1 MQTILGASGQI
12 ARELARELAHSFS
25 TELRLVSRN
34 PHKVTN
40 SDTLI
45 SADLLDG
52 SQTLDAVKGS
62 RIVYFAAGL
71 PPDSSLWEE
80 QFPVMLQ
87 NALNATRQ
95 AGARFVYFDNTYMY
109 PQDSRRQTEDT
120 PFQPSGRKG
129 RVRAMMAKMVLE
141 EMQRGDIP
149 VLIGRAPEFY
159 GPGKTQSFT
168 NALVLD
174 RLKAGKKPLVPLR
187 DDTLRTLIWT
197 PDASRALA
205 LLGNTPDAYGQTWHL
220 PCCEER
226 ITYAQF
232 VSLACR
238 VFGKE
243 PSWSVLRK
251 FSLYIAGMFSKGP
264 RELRELLPRYE
275 TDNLFDSSKFK
286 MHFPDFRITSYRQGL
301 ESIYAEWKATS
312 ALKKDN

>member
-12 ARELARELAHSFS
+12 ARELARELTHSFNA
-25 TELRLVSRN
+25 ELRLVSRN
-34 PHKVTN
+34 PHKVTHG
-40 SDTLI
+40 DTLM
-45 SADLLDG
+45 SADLLDD
-52 SQTLDAVKGS
+52 SQTLEAVKGS

-71 PPDSSLWEE
+71 PPDSSLWEQ

-87 NALNATRQ
+87 NALNAARQ
-95 AGARFVYFDNTYMY
+95 AGAHFVYFDNTYMY
-109 PQDSRRQTEDT
+109 PQDSRLQTEDT

-129 RVRAMMAKMVLE
+129 RVRAMMTNMVLE

-205 LLGNTPDAYGQTWHL
+205 LLGNSPDAYGQTWHL

-226 ITYAQF
+226 LTYAQF
-232 VSLACR
+232 VSLACS
-238 VFGKE
+238 VFEKE
-243 PSWSVLRK
+243 PSWSVLGK
-251 FSLYIAGMFSKGP
+251 FALYIAGMFSKGP

-275 TDNLFDSSKFK
+275 ADNLFDSSKFK
-286 MHFPDFRITSYRQGL
+286 MHFPDFRITTYRQGL
-301 ESIYAEWKATS
+301 ESIFAEGKAAS
-312 ALKKDN
+312 ALKKDS

>member
-12 ARELARELAHSFS
+12 ARELARELALSFS
-25 TELRLVSRN
+25 DELRLVSRH
-34 PHKVTN
+34 PQKVTE
-40 SDTLI
+40 SDTLM

-52 SQTLDAVKGS
+52 SQTLEAVKGS

-71 PPDSSLWEE
+71 PPDSSLWEQ
-80 QFPVMLQ
+80 QFPLMLQ
-87 NALNATRQ
+87 NALKATRQ
-95 AGARFVYFDNTYMY
+95 AGAHFVYFDNTYMY
-109 PQDSRRQTEDT
+109 PQDNRLQMEDT
-120 PFQPSGRKG
+120 LFQPLGRKG
-129 RVRAMMAKMVLE
+129 RVRAMMANMVLE
-141 EMQRGDIP
+141 EMKRGDIP

-174 RLKAGKKPLVPLR
+174 RLKVGKKPLVPLR

-232 VSLACR
+232 VSLACSI
-238 VFGKE
+238 FGKE
-243 PSWSVLRK
+243 TSWSVLSK
-251 FSLYIAGMFSKGP
+251 LALYVAGIFAKGP

-275 TDNLFDSSKFK
+275 VDNLFDSSKFK
-286 MHFPDFRITSYRQGL
+286 MRFPDFSITTYQQGL
-301 ESIYAEWKATS
+301 EGIYAEWKATS
-312 ALKKDN
+312 ALKKNN